1 MNKRN
6 VGKNIQL
13 LRNAFGYSQAELAE
27 RLGVSTIHLSHIE
40 TGKVG
45 MSVEILIL
53 ICNHLSVTPNDIL
66 SGEFNKQN
74 SSEIPKAFFENS
86 PYLTENDQTLLLDI
100 TGLLAKKNQDRAKEE
115 KTPPQSKS
123 TKTVSSAKTA
133 SSAKTSSSAGASGTK
148 AKARAKSRKGKG
160 KK

>member
-6 VGKNIQL
+6 VGKNVQL

-45 MSVEILIL
+45 MSIEILIS
-53 ICNHLSVTPNDIL
+53 ICNYLSVTPNDVL

-74 SSEIPKAFFENS
+74 SSANPKVFFENS

-100 TGLLAKKNQDRAKEE
+100 TGLLAKKNQDRAKLE
-115 KTPPQSKS
+115 KMKTQPKS
-123 TKTVSSAKTA
+123 PKTVSSAKT
-133 SSAKTSSSAGASGTK
+133 SSAARTSGTK
-148 AKARAKSRKGKG
+148 TKAKSRKSKG